1 MSRRNDGAGKTESR
15 KRVCYYMVDV
25 IILGAGTAGLSAAI
39 YAVRAGLSVLVVEKN
54 YHGGQI
60 VNTPDVENYPG
71 IPRISGFEFAENLHQ
86 QVKELGV
93 EIVYEDVRGVD
104 LRSAI
109 KTVSTS
115 GHEYQGRT
123 VIIANGATHR
133 HLGCPGE
140 ETYSGK
146 GVSYC
151 ATCDGA
157 FYRGMDVCVIGGG
170 NTALE
175 DALYLSNNCRK
186 VYLIHRGREFRA
198 NRVTVEAVKART
210 NIEIIM
216 ESTVEEILGGELV
229 EKVAV
234 RNNTRYHRTELS
246 VSGVFVAIGLEPKNQ
261 LFASALQLDG
271 AGYIVAGEDCKTNI
285 AGVFVA
291 GDTRTKKV
299 RQLVTAAADGAVAA
313 TEAAQFLM

>member
-1 MSRRNDGAGKTESR
+1 
-15 KRVCYYMVDV
+15 MVIDMIDL

-39 YAVRAGLSVLVVEKN
+39 YGIRAGLSVLVVEKAF
-54 YHGGQI
+54 HGGQI

-71 IPRISGFEFAENLHQ
+71 IPKISGYEFVENLYR
-86 QVKELGV
+86 QVTELGV
-93 EIVYEDVRGVD
+93 KIVYEQVKGLD
-104 LRSAI
+104 LRPAV

-115 GHEYQGRT
+115 KHEYQART
-123 VIIANGATHR
+123 VIIANGAEHR

-140 ETYSGK
+140 EQFAGK

-157 FYRGMDVCVIGGG
+157 FYQGQDVCVVGGG

-175 DALYLSNNCRK
+175 DALYLANTANK
-186 VYLIHRGREFRA
+186 VYLVHRSREFRA
-198 NRVTVEAVKART
+198 NRLTVEAVKARR
-210 NIEIIM
+210 NIEIIYD
-216 ESTVEEILGGELV
+216 STVEEITGRDFV
-229 EKVAV
+229 EAV
-234 RNNTRYHRTELS
+234 EIQNRSRFNRQKLA

-261 LFASALQLDG
+261 QFSSMLRLDG

-285 AGVFVA
+285 SGVYVA

-313 TEAAQFLM
+313 TEAAQYCAAI